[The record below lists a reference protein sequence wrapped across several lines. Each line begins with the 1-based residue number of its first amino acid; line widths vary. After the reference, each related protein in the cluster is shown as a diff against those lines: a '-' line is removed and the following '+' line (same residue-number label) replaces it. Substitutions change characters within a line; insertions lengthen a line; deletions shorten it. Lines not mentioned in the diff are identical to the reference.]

1 MDKNKY
7 FQIGTRCKMG
17 SPEVTGGSGG
27 HSLPHQQRWHSIIFR
42 WRCTWF
48 FKLIPQNF
56 QDTSGRS
63 SYDFWKYL
71 ERFCTSKTPTINQW
85 KPLTNKILSYPI
97 YMINRNKNF
106 RSMLLRRTRLSK
118 SLSIDNTG
126 LNWWYIWKR
135 IQLQVGVWIFF
146 VDSSQTPQRQSSTTS
161 STAMRLQQFSS
172 KTAKVPKA
180 VFYSGLHYI
189 CLVKSVNFC
198 VPSPQILFC
207 VILVIKTHA
216 LSSTFLRMGSKVG

>member
-1 MDKNKY
+1 
-7 FQIGTRCKMG
+7 
-17 SPEVTGGSGG
+17 
-27 HSLPHQQRWHSIIFR
+27 
-42 WRCTWF
+42 
-48 FKLIPQNF
+48 
-56 QDTSGRS
+56 
-63 SYDFWKYL
+63 
-71 ERFCTSKTPTINQW
+71 
-85 KPLTNKILSYPI
+85 
-97 YMINRNKNF
+97 MINRNKNF

-126 LNWWYIWKR
+126 LNWWLTWKR
-135 IQLQVGVWIFF
+135 IQIQLGVWIFF

-207 VILVIKTHA
+207 VLLVIKTHA
-216 LSSTFLRMGSKVG
+216 LSFHLFKNGQKSWVKLNRNGEAWGDLQPNYSYFHKRTKLCTFPM